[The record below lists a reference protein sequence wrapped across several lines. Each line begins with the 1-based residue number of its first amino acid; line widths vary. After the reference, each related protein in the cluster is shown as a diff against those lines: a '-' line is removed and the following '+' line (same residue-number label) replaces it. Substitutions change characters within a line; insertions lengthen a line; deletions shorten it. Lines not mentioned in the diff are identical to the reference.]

1 MIILY
6 SNFYFVALIFM
17 LNTVNARKWKKIG
30 DAMSSARLIN
40 VEHGKKSQSII
51 DYDRLGTAFM
61 LPFMA
66 KKVTAQSKLTS
77 NSLFLKCVTA
87 VFSGNKKRPVDM
99 QTNNNVELL
108 QKLWDIV
115 GVGILMF
122 SSK

>member
-66 KKVTAQSKLTS
+66 IKS
-77 NSLFLKCVTA
+77 NSSIKIDF
-87 VFSGNKKRPVDM
+87 
-99 QTNNNVELL
+99 
-108 QKLWDIV
+108 
-115 GVGILMF
+115 
-122 SSK
+122 

>member
-1 MIILY
+1 
-6 SNFYFVALIFM
+6 M

-30 DAMSSARLIN
+30 DAMSNARLIN

>member
-1 MIILY
+1 M
-6 SNFYFVALIFM
+6 
-17 LNTVNARKWKKIG
+17 
-30 DAMSSARLIN
+30 
-40 VEHGKKSQSII
+40 
-51 DYDRLGTAFM
+51 
-61 LPFMA
+61 
-66 KKVTAQSKLTS
+66 
-77 NSLFLKCVTA
+77 KCVTA